1 MPLVDN
7 GTLTHPV
14 NKFAAFHTD
23 WPWRMRISSDMM
35 FPLCQGQRRF
45 SMNMAEK
52 SSKKNW

>member
-1 MPLVDN
+1 LVDS

-52 SSKKNW
+52 SSKKNR